1 MNEFTSWHYEAL
13 GGKVVEALKKNGF
26 EAGYCADRSE
36 AAEKVLSLIP
46 ASASVG
52 FGGSWTVKALGLAE
66 KLAARGNTLLDHGA
80 PGLSNE
86 ERAVIRKKQLSCDV
100 FLTGTNAVT
109 MDGKLVNVDGTGNR
123 VAAMIF
129 GPGKVIVVMG
139 ANKIVKDLEA
149 ADERIQTFAAPI
161 NNKRIGLP
169 NPCTQTG
176 LCMDCQTST
185 RICNVTTI
193 IRKRPGGM
201 KEFNVIL
208 VGEEL
213 GF

>member
-1 MNEFTSWHYEAL
+1 MNEFTPWHNEAL
-13 GGKVVEALKKNGF
+13 GKKVVESLKKNGF
-26 EAGYCADRSE
+26 EAEYCSSAAE
-36 AAEKVLSLIP
+36 AADKILALIP
-46 ASASVG
+46 ESASVG
-52 FGGSWTVKALGLAE
+52 FGGSWTVKALGIEE
-66 KLAARGNTLLDHGA
+66 KLAGKGNTILDHGA

-86 ERAVIRKKQLSCDV
+86 ERQDVRKKQLTCDV
-100 FLTGTNAVT
+100 FLSGTNAVPL
-109 MDGKLVNVDGTGNR
+109 DGRLVNRDGNGNR

-139 ANKIVKDLEA
+139 TNKIVTDLDA
-149 ADERIQTFAAPI
+149 AEERIQMIAAPI

-176 LCMDCQTST
+176 LCMDCQTQT

-193 IRKRPGGM
+193 ISKRPRSTP
-201 KEFNVIL
+201 FHVFVI
-208 VGEEL
+208 GEEL

>member
-1 MNEFTSWHYEAL
+1 MSEFTPWHNETV
-13 GGKVVEALKKNGF
+13 GGAVVEALKKNGF
-26 EAGYCADRSE
+26 EAEYCATGAD
-36 AAEKVLSLIP
+36 AAQRLLELIP
-46 ASASVG
+46 EAASVG
-52 FGGSWTVKALGLAE
+52 FGGSWTLKAIGISE
-66 KLAARGNTLLDHGA
+66 KLAERGNTILDHGA

-86 ERAVIRKKQLSCDV
+86 ERQDVRKKQLTCDV
-100 FLTGTNAVT
+100 FLSGTNAVT
-109 MDGKLVNVDGTGNR
+109 LDGRLVNRDGNGNR

-129 GPGKVIVVMG
+129 GPGKVIVVLG
-139 ANKIVKDLEA
+139 TNKIVKDLDA
-149 ADERIQTFAAPI
+149 AEERIQMVAAPV

-176 LCMDCQTST
+176 LCMNCQTET

-193 IRKRPGGM
+193 ISKRPRSTP
-201 KEFNVIL
+201 FHVFV